1 LASYKAQKKR
11 AESRGFYPLSE
22 PQIRTFCDSFVSFN
36 SIKLSG
42 RVIGRIQNPGFS
54 LRELIF
60 SLRVIVF
67 WKDADP
73 GIAEDVRKR
82 LAGLKML

>member
-1 LASYKAQKKR
+1 L
-11 AESRGFYPLSE
+11 
-22 PQIRTFCDSFVSFN
+22 
-36 SIKLSG
+36 IKLSG

-60 SLRVIVF
+60 SLRVFVF

-73 GIAEDVRKR
+73 GIAEVEDARER
-82 LAGLKML
+82 LAGLKSN